1 MRFSLKVFMRDAISN
16 MILKSRQARMG
27 RKTKN
32 IQKKLPEDRAPRPQL
47 ELEGVVPNKPNFDI
61 DSDSIRKE
69 PFTTL
74 SIIEE

>member
-1 MRFSLKVFMRDAISN
+1 
-16 MILKSRQARMG
+16 MG